1 MFKLVLVLSLL
12 APVLFAAPEI
22 SRQSQPKPETAN
34 QFPDDPVQ
42 TGTPRE
48 TMRSFYT
55 AMQDYKK
62 GLDAND
68 DKLKERINDAIRCF
82 DLSEMPMT
90 GRHQAAVTAAVYL
103 KEIIDRS
110 VVMDYG
116 NLPDNAERPIW
127 KSRGGN
133 FVIRQKQSGDQ
144 EGEYL
149 ITADTISRLPDLF
162 EQLKNHPYVP
172 GGGQGAGYKAP
183 WLDRHIPDWAFNK
196 FLNIAYWQWTGLAVI
211 ALLGLAFRL
220 VVRALFGLFLNFSQR
235 ASVKWHSILI
245 EALTSPLA
253 LVAASLFW
261 LVAVHGL
268 RFNGDV
274 LLFLTYFVKILF
286 CLSLIWA
293 LYRLTHVLQLFL
305 VDYSKRSDN
314 NLDEQL
320 VNLITRTLKVIVVVT
335 GVLVAAQNLGVQV
348 FSVLAGLGIG
358 GLAVALAAKD
368 TLANFFGSIMI
379 MIDRPFR
386 VGHYIKVD
394 SQEGTVE
401 EIGFRSTKIRTPY
414 NSLVSIP
421 SAELSLAAVD
431 NLGMRQFRR
440 VRATLGVTYDTTT
453 EQMTG
458 FVEGI
463 KAILE
468 ANPKC
473 TKNYLVAFAEFNSSS
488 LDVLVNFFL
497 DVPDLASE
505 AAEKQKIFLEIM
517 KLAERAGVGFAFPSQ
532 SLYIEKMPEPKAN
545 K

>member
-1 MFKLVLVLSLL
+1 MFKSVLVLALL
-12 APVLFAAPEI
+12 APALFAAPEF
-22 SRQSQPKPETAN
+22 SPEAA
-34 QFPDDPVQ
+34 PDDPVQ

-62 GLDAND
+62 GLDTRD
-68 DKLKERINDAIRCF
+68 DQLKERINDAIRCF
-82 DLSEMPMT
+82 DLSGMPMT
-90 GRHQAAVTAAVYL
+90 GRHYEAVQAAVYL

-116 NLPDNAERPIW
+116 QLPDSTARPLW
-127 KSRGGN
+127 KSHGGN
-133 FVIRQKQSGDQ
+133 FVIRQKQGGDQ

-149 ITADTISRLPDLF
+149 ITADTLSRLPDLF

-172 GGGQGAGYKAP
+172 GGGLGAGYQAP
-183 WLDRHIPDWAFNK
+183 WLDRHIPGWTFNK
-196 FLNIAYWQWTGLAVI
+196 FLGIAYWQWIGLVLV
-211 ALLGLAFRL
+211 ALLGLVFRL
-220 VVRALFGLFLNFSQR
+220 IVRALFGLVLNFS
-235 ASVKWHSILI
+235 AVKWQGALI
-245 EALTSPLA
+245 GALTSPLA
-253 LVAASLFW
+253 LLAASLFW
-261 LVAVHGL
+261 LVAVHCL
-268 RFNGDV
+268 RFNGEV
-274 LLFLTYFVKILF
+274 LVFLTYFVKILF
-286 CLSLIWA
+286 CLSMIWA
-293 LYRLTHVLQLFL
+293 LYRLTHVLNLFL
-305 VDYSKRSDN
+305 VDYSKRADN

-320 VNLITRTLKVIVVVT
+320 VSLITRTLKIIVVVT

-348 FSVLAGLGIG
+348 FSVLAGLGLG

-414 NSLVSIP
+414 SSLVSIP
-421 SAELSLAAVD
+421 SSELSLAAVD
-431 NLGMRQFRR
+431 NLGLRRFRR
-440 VRATLGVTYDTTT
+440 VRTTLGVTYDTTT

-463 KAILE
+463 KRILD

-473 TKNYLVAFAEFNSSS
+473 TKDYLVAFSEFNSSS

-497 DVPDLASE
+497 DVPDLAGE
-505 AAEKQKIFLEIM
+505 AAEKQKIFLAIM
-517 KLAERAGVGFAFPSQ
+517 QLAEQSGVSFAFPSQ
-532 SLYIEKMPEPKAN
+532 SLYIEKMPEP
-545 K
+545 